1 MDLTI
6 LTFNLEYN
14 KGFPK
19 LLRVIQQYQ
28 PDIVALQEFQMSDDA
43 VAVLEEKGYILA
55 AHSEAF
61 RRSVGIFSVATFYK
75 GKKVSLSESSTIY
88 LPRGVWEVLELLWRG
103 FSRRLVISTH
113 FLVGGTPLSLFNV
126 HLSPYSANS
135 LRNKQLFKTLEKA
148 YLANNP
154 TIILG
159 DFNYPY
165 NRSHLE
171 SLFTKYE
178 FKEATNNILH
188 TFYKTFRL
196 LPIKF
201 KLDYIFY
208 RKLENIQTKK
218 INAFTTDHTPIIAT
232 FRISGGKSS

>member
-1 MDLTI
+1 MA
-6 LTFNLEYN
+6 E
-14 KGFPK
+14 
-19 LLRVIQQYQ
+19 
-28 PDIVALQEFQMSDDA
+28 
-43 VAVLEEKGYILA
+43 
-55 AHSEAF
+55 HSEAF
-61 RRSVGIFSVATFYK
+61 KRNIGIFSVATFYK
-75 GKKVSLSESSTIY
+75 AKKVVLSGSGTIF
-88 LPRGVWEVLELLWRG
+88 LPRGIWEVIELIWRG

-113 FLVGGTPLSLFNV
+113 FLVDGQALSLFNV

-135 LRNKQLFKTLEKA
+135 LRNKQLFKTLEEA
-148 YLANNP
+148 YLADSP

-171 SLFTKYE
+171 SLFLKYE
-178 FKEATNNILH
+178 FKEASNNILH
-188 TFYKTFRL
+188 TFYKTVRF

-208 RKLENIQTKK
+208 RRLENIQTKK

-232 FRISGGKSS
+232 FRISKEKIS